1 MSANKTTLGENIRAQ
16 MHSGDLVRESFLEQ
30 RPPLRFKQGLVGDP
44 VRNSLL
50 ADGRVPSFSESSCSS
65 SLAAG
70 DLDGA
75 QQRDDVNRKVR
86 FIHEHRKYTRILVSV
101 NKDDCLTPDKTPC
114 NVVCMSTTKR
124 KTQPAAAPK
133 PRPKRVKQL
142 DKGPDGKTFPQ
153 RLSATMADQGIG
165 QTALA
170 KRCSELYSSFYPAG
184 PDDKVK
190 QQHVFNA
197 LGGQSTS
204 EYLPLMAV
212 VLDVND
218 LWLQFGVGPK
228 VRGT

>member
-1 MSANKTTLGENIRAQ
+1 MSADETTLGKHIRTQ
-16 MHSGDLVRESFLEQ
+16 IDSGDCVVGGLLNE
-30 RPPLRFKQGLVGDP
+30 RPPLRIEKNLVVDP
-44 VRNSLL
+44 VRDCLL
-50 ADGRVPSFSESSCSS
+50 THSGSAGVSNTRSKSR
-65 SLAAG
+65 LAPG
-70 DLDGA
+70 DVDSPLE
-75 QQRDDVNRKVR
+75 RRNVR

-101 NKDDCLTPDKTPC
+101 NKDDCLTVNKAPC
-114 NVVCMSTTKR
+114 TVVPMPATKR

-133 PRPKRVKQL
+133 AGRVKQL

-153 RLSATMADQGIG
+153 RLSATMAEQGIG

-197 LGGQSTS
+197 LGGQSSS

-228 VRGT
+228 IRGT